1 MKSLG
6 KKLGFLLVSLIFL
19 TFTLGPIIWLF
30 IVSVSPEKEMF
41 SNTTQILPSY
51 LSLDNYRLLLDF
63 DSRQSEIFMT
73 GLWNSMKAV
82 SITLLIGL
90 PISLMTAYALSRL
103 EFRGKAVIRTTLLIT
118 VVIPVF
124 TTIIPLYA
132 MFANLGVL
140 DNIFWLSVVYVSS
153 FLPMLTWMLSN
164 YMNTIPRELD
174 EAASLDGCGRVRVFL
189 NIILPNAYSI
199 ILAVVLMIFLMTW
212 NQYQIPLILASS
224 LDSKPLSMVVADFT
238 SKSNTYGVEGKQK
251 NVLLAC
257 NRRGIGCL
265 NAESK
270 GRTRPARQS
279 PERFRTP

>member
-6 KKLGFLLVSLIFL
+6 KKLGFLSVSLIFL

-51 LSLDNYRLLLDF
+51 LSLDHYRLLLDF

-73 GLWNSMKAV
+73 GLWNSIKAI

-164 YMNTIPRELD
+164 YMNTIP
-174 EAASLDGCGRVRVFL
+174 
-189 NIILPNAYSI
+189 
-199 ILAVVLMIFLMTW
+199 
-212 NQYQIPLILASS
+212 Q
-224 LDSKPLSMVVADFT
+224 
-238 SKSNTYGVEGKQK
+238 
-251 NVLLAC
+251 
-257 NRRGIGCL
+257 GIG
-265 NAESK
+265 
-270 GRTRPARQS
+270 
-279 PERFRTP
+279 